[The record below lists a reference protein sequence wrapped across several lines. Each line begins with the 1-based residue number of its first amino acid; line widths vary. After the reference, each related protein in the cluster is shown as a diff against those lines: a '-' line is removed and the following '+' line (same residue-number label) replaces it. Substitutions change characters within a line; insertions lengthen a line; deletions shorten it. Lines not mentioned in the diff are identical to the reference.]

1 MRLDCGIEKPRAY
14 RRFLCVRGRG
24 RRNKNCRTAFE
35 QDGELSAGSE
45 LRRLFPGITDGAK
58 AREMARVIAGWKP
71 RRSSIEGVRAGGSI
85 RP

>member
-1 MRLDCGIEKPRAY
+1 M
-14 RRFLCVRGRG
+14 FCVSEAEAAAI
-24 RRNKNCRTAFE
+24 RTAFE

-71 RRSSIEGVRAGGSI
+71 RRSSIERCTGRGFE
-85 RP
+85 